1 MANPH
6 EPEAAT
12 TRTSMSKRSQWLVVG
27 VLALCGLAAPAYIY
41 WVGPGSFGLGFRD
54 TYLAI
59 PMVPAILLGAVGVWT
74 AVRG

>member
-6 EPEAAT
+6 EPEEAT
-12 TRTSMSKRSQWLVVG
+12 TRTAMSKRSQWLVVA
-27 VLALCGLAAPAYIY
+27 VLAVCGLGAPAYLY
-41 WVGPGSFGLGFRD
+41 WVGPGNFGLGFRD

-59 PMVPAILLGAVGVWT
+59 PMIPAILLGAVGVWT

>member
-6 EPEAAT
+6 EPEEVAG
-12 TRTSMSKRSQWLVVG
+12 SDDMSDRVQWLVVA
-27 VLALCGLAAPAYIY
+27 VLAVCGLAAPAYIY
-41 WVGPGSFGLGFRD
+41 WVGPGSFGLGFKD

-59 PMVPAILLGAVGVWT
+59 PMIPAILLGAVGVWT